1 MFRSRTFLLIFLPY
15 KVKTQSLKSFGRRGG
30 IFFRLGLTLRVLVE
44 LEVVGEA
51 MGGHVHHRG
60 PVLLKG
66 RDGQVLG
73 LLPAKQVPEKFILN
87 LSYNFAFLSIII

>member
-1 MFRSRTFLLIFLPY
+1 M
-15 KVKTQSLKSFGRRGG
+15 G
-30 IFFRLGLTLRVLVE
+30 IFWLGLTLRVLVE

-73 LLPAKQVPEKFILN
+73 LLPGKQVPEKIIRNPNYDFTI
-87 LSYNFAFLSIII
+87 LSIII